1 MPAILAKK
9 LGMTQVFQEDG
20 SVARVT
26 VLQAG
31 PCPVTAIRT
40 AERDGYDAVQLAF
53 GQAREKHLTK
63 AELGHLKKAD
73 APPMRHLVEFRLDS
87 NPPTQPPSTP
97 LKVGET
103 VTVES
108 FEVGAHV
115 KIAGVSKGKGFQGT
129 IRRHGFRSGPKS
141 HGSHNV
147 RAPGSIGASATPAR
161 VMKGI
166 RGPGQMGNRRVTQR
180 GLRVIAVDAEE
191 NLLLVRGS
199 VPGPTGGVVEVR
211 GDA

>member
-1 MPAILAKK
+1 MAAILAKK

-20 SVARVT
+20 RVARVT
-26 VLQAG
+26 VLEAG

-40 AERDGYDAVQLAF
+40 VERDGYEAVQLAF
-53 GQAREKHLTK
+53 GASKEKHLTK

-73 APPMRHLVEFRLDS
+73 APPLRHLVEFRDEAAEL
-87 NPPTQPPSTP
+87 Q
-97 LKVGET
+97 LGET

-108 FEVGAHV
+108 FEVGARV
-115 KIAGVSKGKGFQGT
+115 KIAGTSKGKGFQGT
-129 IRRHGFRSGPKS
+129 IKRHNFASGPKS

-147 RAPGSIGASATPAR
+147 RAPGSIGASAWPAR

-166 RGPGQMGNRRVTQR
+166 RGPGQMGNKRVTQK
-180 GLRVIAVDAEE
+180 GLEVISVDAKD

-199 VPGPTGGVVEVR
+199 VPGPRGTVVEVR
-211 GDA
+211 TDA

>member
-9 LGMTQVFQEDG
+9 LGMTQLFKEDG

-26 VLQAG
+26 VLEAG
-31 PCPVTAIRT
+31 PCPVTAVRS

-53 GQAREKHLTK
+53 GAAREKHLTK

-73 APPMRHLVEFRLDS
+73 APPMRHLVEFRDEAGE
-87 NPPTQPPSTP
+87 
-97 LKVGET
+97 LKLGES
-103 VTVES
+103 VTVAS
-108 FEVGAHV
+108 FEVGARV
-115 KIAGVSKGKGFQGT
+115 KIAGISKGKGFQGT
-129 IRRHGFRSGPKS
+129 IRRHGFKSGPKS

-166 RGPGQMGNRRVTQR
+166 RGPGQMGNRRATQP
-180 GLRVIAVDAEE
+180 GLEVIAVDTAQ
-191 NLLLVRGS
+191 NLLMVRGS
-199 VPGPTGGVVEVR
+199 VPGPRGGVVEVR
-211 GDA
+211 ADG

>member
-9 LGMTQVFQEDG
+9 LGMTQVFQDDG

-26 VLQAG
+26 VLEAG
-31 PCPVTAIRT
+31 PCPVTAVRT
-40 AERDGYDAVQLAF
+40 LDRDGYEAVQLAF
-53 GQAREKHLTK
+53 GQTKEKHLSK

-73 APPMRHLVEFRLDS
+73 APPMRHLVEFRG
-87 NPPTQPPSTP
+87 
-97 LKVGET
+97 KVGELQVGES
-103 VTVES
+103 VTVDS
-108 FEVGAHV
+108 FEVGGRV
-115 KIAGVSKGKGFQGT
+115 KISGVSKGKGFQGT
-129 IRRHGFRSGPKS
+129 IKRHNFKSGPKS

-147 RAPGSIGASATPAR
+147 RAPGSIGASACPAR
-161 VMKGI
+161 VFKGI
-166 RGPGQMGNRRVTQR
+166 RGPGQMGNRRVTEK
-180 GLRVIAVDAEE
+180 GLQVVAVDAAR